1 MSIMIGIS
9 DKKVYINI
17 YKSYTKDLDHVITS
31 KKELESIIQELQH
44 YKNVLYN
51 NNKKDGV

>member
-17 YKSYTKDLDHVITS
+17 YKSCTKDLDHVITS

-51 NNKKDGV
+51 KKKAGV